1 MVTRLPAVENIV
13 KTVGHDYC
21 LLGDDEDDGG
31 DGGGDDDYDD
41 DDGGGDDDDV
51 KDNHNPITSL
61 PVIDR
66 PLFVSDT
73 DRSSQNSFRRSGAVL
88 KVLYC
93 RTVDI

>member
-1 MVTRLPAVENIV
+1 MVTQLQAVENVV
-13 KTVGHDYC
+13 KTVGDDYC
-21 LLGDDEDDGG
+21 LLGDDDDDDG
-31 DGGGDDDYDD
+31 
-41 DDGGGDDDDV
+41 DGGGDDDDV

>member
-13 KTVGHDYC
+13 KTVGEDYC
-21 LLGDDEDDGG
+21 LLEDNDDDDG
-31 DGGGDDDYDD
+31 
-41 DDGGGDDDDV
+41 DGGGDDDDV

-73 DRSSQNSFRRSGAVL
+73 DRSSQNSFRRGGAVL
-88 KVLYC
+88 KVYKGIILQNSRY
-93 RTVDI
+93 I

>member
-13 KTVGHDYC
+13 KTVGENYC
-21 LLGDDEDDGG
+21 LLEDD
-31 DGGGDDDYDD
+31 DDDDG
-41 DDGGGDDDDV
+41 DGGGDDDDV

-73 DRSSQNSFRRSGAVL
+73 DRSSQNSFRSSGAVL
-88 KVLYC
+88 KVYKSIILQNSRY
-93 RTVDI
+93 I

>member
-13 KTVGHDYC
+13 KTVGDDYC
-21 LLGDDEDDGG
+21 ILGDDE
-31 DGGGDDDYDD
+31 
-41 DDGGGDDDDV
+41 DV

-88 KVLYC
+88 KVYKGIILQNSRY
-93 RTVDI
+93 I

>member
-1 MVTRLPAVENIV
+1 MVTQLQAVENIV
-13 KTVGHDYC
+13 KTLGDDYC
-21 LLGDDEDDGG
+21 ILGDDED
-31 DGGGDDDYDD
+31 
-41 DDGGGDDDDV
+41 GGDDDDV

-93 RTVDI
+93 RTVGTSRYTCKIMHI